1 MSRSTRSARSAR
13 PALRGALAAAV
24 ALLALA
30 APATALAAPG
40 TAGTASAPPSPA
52 TAERPSPAPATAAG
66 PSGAQDPAGALAL
79 PRPTGP
85 HRVGTTALH
94 LVDRSRPDPW
104 APERE
109 VRELMVSI
117 WYPARNP
124 KGKRAPYM
132 TVREAELLLKAQG
145 VDVPGEVLSGTR
157 TTAVAGAAPLG
168 RRGSLPLVVLSP
180 GFGMPRSSL
189 TALAEDLASRG
200 YVVAGVDHTH
210 EAPVTFPDG
219 RTAPCAA
226 CAAEDDPGFG
236 EKSTRARA
244 ADVSFVLDRL
254 TGEDPAWRHAGLI
267 DRSRIGMAGHSI
279 GGNSATHTMLT
290 DPRVRAGVN
299 MDGTF
304 WIPIPEKG
312 LARPFL
318 LLGAEQ
324 EVKDPTWPRD
334 WANMTGWRRWV
345 TVKGAGHASF
355 TDYAPLLADLL
366 GDEKTFGTL
375 PGARSLEITRTYVAA
390 FFDLHLRGRAQPL
403 LDRPSG
409 RHPEVTLRR

>member
-1 MSRSTRSARSAR
+1 M
-13 PALRGALAAAV
+13 
-24 ALLALA
+24 
-30 APATALAAPG
+30 
-40 TAGTASAPPSPA
+40 AGK
-52 TAERPSPAPATAAG
+52 PAPRPDA
-66 PSGAQDPAGALAL
+66 AGALAL

-85 HRVGTTALH
+85 HRVGVTALH

-104 APERE
+104 VPERK

-117 WYPARNP
+117 WYPARTP
-124 KGKRAPYM
+124 KGERAPYM
-132 TVREAELLLKAQG
+132 TAEEAELLLKGQG
-145 VDVPGEVLSGTR
+145 VEVPGEVLSRTR
-157 TTAVAGAAPLG
+157 TNAVAGATPRG

-226 CAAEDDPGFG
+226 CAVEDDPRFG
-236 EKSTRARA
+236 ERSTRARA

-254 TGEDPAWRHAGLI
+254 TGKDPAWKHAGLI
-267 DRSRIGMAGHSI
+267 DPSRIGMAGHSI

-299 MDGTF
+299 MDGSF
-304 WIPIPEKG
+304 WIPIPDTG

-318 LLGAEQ
+318 LLGAGQ

-334 WANMTGWRRWV
+334 WANLTGWRRWA
-345 TVKGAGHASF
+345 TVKGAGHGSF
-355 TDYAPLLADLL
+355 TDYAPLLAGLL
-366 GDEKTFGTL
+366 GDEETFGTL
-375 PGARSLEITRTYVAA
+375 SGARSLEITRTYVAA

-403 LDRPSG
+403 LDRPSH
-409 RHPEVTLRR
+409 RYPEVALRR